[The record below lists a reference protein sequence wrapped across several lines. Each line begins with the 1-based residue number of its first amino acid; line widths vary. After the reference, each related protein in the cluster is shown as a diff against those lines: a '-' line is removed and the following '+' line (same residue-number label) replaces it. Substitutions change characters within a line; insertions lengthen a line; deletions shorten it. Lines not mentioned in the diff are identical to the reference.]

1 MFFKTRFCFNK
12 VTYLLPYT
20 NIQTFCFEN
29 KLYNVNF
36 LFFMADFTENIVN
49 QRFREIYESLE
60 RSKAIKGKS
69 DLASKLGTYNH
80 VINSILK
87 GKRNITI
94 EQLSKLFDIYNINAN
109 YLFGLSGEQFLIG
122 GMASGDVDT
131 QSSAVMNFG
140 GRSNITLVNDKVRA
154 GYAVGHQD
162 PTYLQ
167 DLPKFSLP
175 NLAGE
180 NLLAF
185 EIDGDSMMPT
195 ITQGD
200 LVVCQPLERNT
211 PIYDNHVYVVVTDV
225 LVAKRV
231 QQIRSGT
238 ELQQLRLISDNNIY
252 QPYNVPVEEVTQL
265 LKVKCRVTSYAI
277 G

>member
-1 MFFKTRFCFNK
+1 
-12 VTYLLPYT
+12 
-20 NIQTFCFEN
+20 
-29 KLYNVNF
+29 
-36 LFFMADFTENIVN
+36 MADFTENIVN

-60 RSKAIKGKS
+60 NSKAIKGKS

-109 YLFGLSGEQFLIG
+109 YLFGLSSEKFLIG

-131 QSSAVMNFG
+131 QATSMMNFG
-140 GRSNITLVNDKVRA
+140 SRSNITLVNDKVRA

-180 NLLAF
+180 DLLAF

-231 QQIRSGT
+231 QQIRSGN

>member
-1 MFFKTRFCFNK
+1 
-12 VTYLLPYT
+12 
-20 NIQTFCFEN
+20 
-29 KLYNVNF
+29 
-36 LFFMADFTENIVN
+36 MADFTENIVN
-49 QRFREIYESLE
+49 QRFREIYQSLE
-60 RSKAIKGKS
+60 NSKAIKGKS
-69 DLASKLGTYNH
+69 DLAAKLGTYNH

-94 EQLSKLFDIYNINAN
+94 EQLSKLFDIYNVNAN
-109 YLFGLSGEQFLIG
+109 YLFGLSSEQFLMG
-122 GMASGDVDT
+122 GMASGDMDAHPT
-131 QSSAVMNFG
+131 SVMSFG
-140 GRSNITLVNDKVRA
+140 SRSNITLVNDKVRA

-162 PTYLQ
+162 PAYLQ

-200 LVVCQPLERNT
+200 LVICEPLERNT

-231 QQIRSGT
+231 QQIRSGH
-238 ELQQLRLISDNNIY
+238 ELQELRLISDNNIY